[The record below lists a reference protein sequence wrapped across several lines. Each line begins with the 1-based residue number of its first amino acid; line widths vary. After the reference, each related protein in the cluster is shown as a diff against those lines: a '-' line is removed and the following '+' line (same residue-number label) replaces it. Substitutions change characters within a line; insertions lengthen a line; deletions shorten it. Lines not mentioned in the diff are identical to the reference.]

1 MPKEKD
7 ITLDNFEEELEETS
21 EKIDEDL
28 NSNTSLQKEK
38 SYYFYEREEKAFV
51 DYIHSKDPKE
61 RERIFRDLLQPA
73 FKKMVE
79 SIIRKYNLFTPGED
93 FSDTYNDCMSFLV
106 TKIENFD
113 PDSGFKAYSYC
124 GTIIKNYLIF
134 KLSNGSRS
142 LKKNA
147 SFELMANDLNEDVK
161 FSYTQLENSDDL
173 NTELIES
180 VTKTLEELIRPENKN
195 SMTEN
200 EYKVGASLLSFF
212 KNWQELMDFMG
223 STKFNRVS
231 VNYYLKET
239 TLLSPTE
246 IKEAMRK
253 FRKLYY
259 ALKLEMI

>member
-7 ITLDNFEEELEETS
+7 ISLDNFEEELEETS
-21 EKIDEDL
+21 EKIDEEL

-51 DYIHSKDPKE
+51 DYIHSKDPRE

-134 KLSNGSRS
+134 KLSNGNRS

-147 SFELMANDLNEDVK
+147 SFELMAHDLNEDVK
-161 FSYTQLENSDDL
+161 FSYTQLDNSDDL
-173 NTELIES
+173 NSELIES

-239 TLLSPTE
+239 TLLSPAE